1 MTELRDQVDRAQQA
15 AMVLENG
22 AFRTA
27 MVQLKADV
35 VDNWKECPIRD
46 REGQL
51 LLLQLAKLTD
61 KFEGLLVGMI
71 ETGKLA
77 QHQLNLDKE
86 RNESGIKKVMR
97 RVL

>member
-1 MTELRDQVDRAQQA
+1 MNDPRSQVDRAQQA
-15 AMVLENG
+15 SMVLEND

-27 MVQLKADV
+27 MGQLKADV
-35 VDNWKECPIRD
+35 IERWKACPIRD

-86 RNESGIKKVMR
+86 RNESGIKKAMR